1 MKSKILFYSFFI
13 FVFLLFQTTL
23 LQYAAI
29 YGTMPNILMV
39 FIIVT
44 SLIRGNIEGSI
55 AGFFAGLAIDMMFG
69 SVLGFYALLGFY
81 LGIAAGSANRRMFR
95 DNLLVALF
103 FTFVYSVLYE
113 IIVYIV
119 NNIMGGEME
128 LLYALSR
135 VILPEA
141 VYNCVTAV
149 PIYWLVMKADK
160 RFAGTEKMARKY

>member
-13 FVFLLFQTTL
+13 FVILLFQTTL

-29 YGTMPNILMV
+29 YGITPNIPVV

-44 SLIRGNIEGSI
+44 SLIRGNAEGSVT
-55 AGFFAGLAIDMMFG
+55 GFFAGLAADMMFG
-69 SVLGFYALLGFY
+69 SVLGFYALIGFY

-95 DNLLVALF
+95 ENLLVALL

-113 IIVYIV
+113 MIVYIV
-119 NNIMGGEME
+119 NNIMSGEMV

-141 VYNCVTAV
+141 VYNCVVAV
-149 PIYWLVMKADK
+149 PVYLLAMKADK
-160 RFAGTEKMARKY
+160 WFAGTEKIARKY

>member
-69 SVLGFYALLGFY
+69 SVLGFYASGHCR
-81 LGIAAGSANRRMFR
+81 GVCQSEDVQG
-95 DNLLVALF
+95 
-103 FTFVYSVLYE
+103 
-113 IIVYIV
+113 
-119 NNIMGGEME
+119 
-128 LLYALSR
+128 
-135 VILPEA
+135 
-141 VYNCVTAV
+141 
-149 PIYWLVMKADK
+149 
-160 RFAGTEKMARKY
+160 